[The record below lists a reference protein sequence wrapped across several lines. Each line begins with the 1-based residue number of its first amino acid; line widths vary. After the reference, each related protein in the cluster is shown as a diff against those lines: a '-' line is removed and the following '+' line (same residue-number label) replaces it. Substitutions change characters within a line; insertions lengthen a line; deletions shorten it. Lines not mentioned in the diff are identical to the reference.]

1 MYSNINMNINIEF
14 IKKNIYNLDNSA
26 KNKYIDTYVNNIINK
41 LPDEYIT
48 INKNIIDN
56 FNIIN
61 DEKIIISRTSTSKNN
76 IKLLK

>member
-56 FNIIN
+56 FNIN
-61 DEKIIISRTSTSKNN
+61 DEKIIISRTSNSK
-76 IKLLK
+76 K